1 LRELGAKLTEGDYQS
16 ALLSK
21 KAFFKKFLK
30 EYVLIEGTV
39 MVVQGSDN
47 DVRYRDELLGLVDT
61 EIGKTLTCL
70 LTNDSNEKKLASN
83 GKDSASRTPRSQS
96 WE

>member
-47 DVRYRDELLGLVDT
+47 DVRYRDELFGVSGYGDWKDT
-61 EIGKTLTCL
+61 YLSTDE
-70 LTNDSNEKKLASN
+70 
-83 GKDSASRTPRSQS
+83 
-96 WE
+96 